1 MQTVKDMTINDV
13 TRQFSTGLDLIMKI
27 TIAGY
32 GVLGKAH
39 QAVLGHRHEL
49 NIADP
54 EVNGKAVADF
64 AEEADGVICCV
75 ATPARADGTCEMA
88 NVYEVIDQ
96 TLEKTPVIIRSTI
109 SIEGWE
115 MLKDTFPK
123 HSITFCPEFLRSE
136 TAERDM
142 WSQNVLY
149 MGDGNVKFWYDV
161 YSAAILNLDVGTVDP
176 KVLIAGKYFR
186 NAFLATKVS
195 FFNQIFDYCQAKKL
209 DYNLVAQVVGIDP
222 RIGGSHTAVTEER
235 GFGGHCFP
243 KDTSAI
249 VSSGDREGVNLSI
262 IKEAIAYNKKIR
274 KHSS

>member
-1 MQTVKDMTINDV
+1 
-13 TRQFSTGLDLIMKI
+13 MKI

-39 QAVLGHRHEL
+39 EAVLGHRHEL
-49 NIADP
+49 SIADP
-54 EVNGKAVADF
+54 EVNGKSVADF
-64 AEEADGVICCV
+64 AQEADGVICCV
-75 ATPARADGTCEMA
+75 STPARQDGTCEMA

-123 HSITFCPEFLRSE
+123 HSITFCPEFLRSKS
-136 TAERDM
+136 AEQDM
-142 WSQNVLY
+142 WSENSLL
-149 MGDGNVKFWYDV
+149 MGDGNVEFWYSV
-161 YSAAILNLDVGTVDP
+161 YSKAILNLNVGRVDP
-176 KVLIAGKYFR
+176 KILIAGKYFR

-195 FFNQIFDYCQAKKL
+195 FFNQIYDFCEAKGL
-209 DYNLVAQVVGIDP
+209 DYDTVAQAVAIDP
-222 RIGGSHTAVTEER
+222 RIGISHTAITKQR

-243 KDTSAI
+243 KDASAI
-249 VSSGDREGVNLSI
+249 VRSAERDGVNLSI

-274 KHSS
+274 KDS